1 MKFLLS
7 LTGCLAAVAHGS
19 TFGRRAACSGNTA
32 TTRSQWCDFSINTNY
47 YDEVPNTGNTR
58 EYYFNVEELTA
69 APDGFERTVYAI
81 NGSVPGPTIVADWG
95 DNVVIH
101 VTNSLFNAKNGTSIH
116 FHGIRQNYTNEM
128 DGVTSITQC
137 PVAPGESMT
146 YKWRA
151 TQYGSSWYHSHIG
164 LQAWE
169 GVFGAILIN
178 GPATANYDVD
188 KGTILLSDWTH
199 ETVDSLYYSALTQG
213 PPQLDTG
220 LINGTNT
227 WNNSGT
233 IVGHRFN
240 TSFTSGESYR
250 LRLINGAIDTHF
262 KFSIDNHTMT
272 VIAADF
278 VPITPYDTTVL
289 NIAMGQRYDVVVTA
303 DQESVAS
310 NFWMRAIPQ
319 VACSNSANTDD
330 IRGIIYYGSS
340 PSTPTTIGYDYT
352 DACVDE
358 PVSSLVPHVAV
369 AASTQ
374 HYSDLENVNI
384 RAVSDVILWTLNG
397 TSFSAAWEDPTVLQ
411 MYNNATIYST
421 DIHVVQLDEADQWA
435 YLIVQA
441 ENAAAHPIHLHG
453 HDFAILGQGVGTY
466 NASSDLLSLTNPA
479 RRDVAMLDGSG
490 YLVLAFKTDNPGAWL
505 MHCHI
510 GWHTNMGL
518 ALQFVERQDE
528 ARELMDYEF
537 LNSTCAA
544 WTAYTEEAS
553 VQQDQYDD
561 GI

>member
-1 MKFLLS
+1 
-7 LTGCLAAVAHGS
+7 
-19 TFGRRAACSGNTA
+19 
-32 TTRSQWCDFSINTNY
+32 
-47 YDEVPNTGNTR
+47 
-58 EYYFNVEELTA
+58 
-69 APDGFERTVYAI
+69 
-81 NGSVPGPTIVADWG
+81 
-95 DNVVIH
+95 
-101 VTNSLFNAKNGTSIH
+101 
-116 FHGIRQNYTNEM
+116 
-128 DGVTSITQC
+128 
-137 PVAPGESMT
+137 
-146 YKWRA
+146 
-151 TQYGSSWYHSHIG
+151 
-164 LQAWE
+164 
-169 GVFGAILIN
+169 
-178 GPATANYDVD
+178 
-188 KGTILLSDWTH
+188 
-199 ETVDSLYYSALTQG
+199 
-213 PPQLDTG
+213 
-220 LINGTNT
+220 
-227 WNNSGT
+227 
-233 IVGHRFN
+233 
-240 TSFTSGESYR
+240 
-250 LRLINGAIDTHF
+250 
-262 KFSIDNHTMT
+262 
-272 VIAADF
+272 
-278 VPITPYDTTVL
+278 
-289 NIAMGQRYDVVVTA
+289 
-303 DQESVAS
+303 
-310 NFWMRAIPQ
+310 MRAIPQ
-319 VACSNSANTDD
+319 VACSNSANADD

-369 AASTQ
+369 AASTH

-384 RAVSDVILWTLNG
+384 LAVSDVILWTLNG

-518 ALQFVERQDE
+518 ALQFVERQEE